1 MLGGIQ
7 IGNNV
12 FRTVRNG
19 KIMVVETPQGLQIL
33 RVNLETGGVTIGED
47 TEVPNYGTIFIR
59 LPIFMSSLI
68 MSILI
73 SYYLLSGVRVIG
85 KKVTD
90 RSRDTESWLA
100 RSQFDI
106 YSEGAEKPYATVSEV
121 VHTTSAISGAR
132 VCPPGPVR
140 PLRCVHL
147 TPQGVVIGDA
157 SYSFIEAHSAKAD
170 VLVSGTT
177 YSTVSLNSTLARMP

>member
-1 MLGGIQ
+1 
-7 IGNNV
+7 
-12 FRTVRNG
+12 
-19 KIMVVETPQGLQIL
+19 
-33 RVNLETGGVTIGED
+33 
-47 TEVPNYGTIFIR
+47 
-59 LPIFMSSLI
+59 
-68 MSILI
+68 
-73 SYYLLSGVRVIG
+73 VIG

-100 RSQFDI
+100 RSHFDV
-106 YSEGAEKPYATVSEV
+106 YSEGADKPYATISEV
-121 VHTTSAISGAR
+121 VHATSAISGAR

-157 SYSFIEAHSAKAD
+157 SYSFIDAHSTKAD

-177 YSTVSLNSTLARMP
+177 YSTVSARGYLFPFQDLVLIPIPEFKFNIVL